1 MSHTLMFK
9 KRCHVYGGLF
19 SLIGIC
25 FSFLLT
31 NRNRMHCEQIFD
43 SSKCNTMESLFSIS
57 RIHKGQYE
65 DSNYRK
71 DRILNFLYLEL
82 AKYLKLSEI
91 SHINDQGFWPDKN
104 TNLKQSRKKSIL
116 YCFDNILMLFH
127 NDTHTVRNG

>member
-1 MSHTLMFK
+1 
-9 KRCHVYGGLF
+9 
-19 SLIGIC
+19 
-25 FSFLLT
+25 
-31 NRNRMHCEQIFD
+31 
-43 SSKCNTMESLFSIS
+43 MESLFSIS